1 MRERIGDDGK
11 CGQDPSKRCS
21 YTKFLLDRPTTEL
34 VVVVWWWCGMC
45 VYVIEGEERG
55 EGTGLD
61 VSKELLVTRPTDTH
75 RS

>member
-1 MRERIGDDGK
+1 MGDDGK

-34 VVVVWWWCGMC
+34 VVVVVVVAVRHVRVCD
-45 VYVIEGEERG
+45 RG
-55 EGTGLD
+55 GGTGAGTDLD